1 MNAPVD
7 LSGPIDG
14 VLDRVAKHFLARM
27 PRNFSGHSLD
37 AASISLHQDEGLAV
51 YSWRD
56 GFKAAAP
63 AQVIGLY
70 LDAEGEEPGIV
81 TWQWVW
87 SNQLFR
93 PELGRHA
100 AVLRAYGETNN
111 VAEIR
116 AAELEGRMERCWGFA
131 MLAAVLNGVDTVVG
145 VPGNNAMIVITAG
158 PFRAA

>member
-1 MNAPVD
+1 MSADVD

-14 VLDRVAKHFLARM
+14 VLARATQHVLVRA
-27 PRNFSGHSLD
+27 PRNYSGHSIET
-37 AASISLHQDEGLAV
+37 ARVSLYQDEGVVL

-56 GFKAAAP
+56 GFRATAG
-63 AQVIGLY
+63 AQVIGVY

-81 TWQWVW
+81 TWQWHW
-87 SNQLFR
+87 SNHLFR

-100 AVLRAYGETNN
+100 AILKAYGETHG
-111 VAEIR
+111 VPELL

-131 MLAAVLNGVDTVVG
+131 MLAAVLNSVDSVVG
-145 VPGNNAMIVITAG
+145 VPGNDAMIVLTAG